1 MPEESRATEPAISS
15 FSSPDDSDR
24 DRFEE
29 MSQHSYSGI
38 VKAPEVNRKKNQ
50 RSKKNGVLII
60 EQNGSGSHQAANT
73 ISSSVLVPT
82 KDTMAVDPSLEA
94 PVEEMLQLMKLEDK
108 LTGGKKDMESY
119 KFWSTQPI
127 ARFDEEGALK
137 PDGPVRDTNPEVVP
151 PHGVELLDGF
161 EWVTMDLNDPKHL
174 DEIYELLKAHY
185 VEDNEAMFRFNY
197 SIPFLSWALKPPGW
211 IPEWFA
217 GVRVTKSRKLV
228 AFISGVPASLRV
240 RKNTIRCSEINF
252 LCIHKKLR
260 SKRLAPVLIGEI
272 ARRCDVEKCWNAVYT
287 TGVVLP
293 SPVSTCRYFHRYLNW
308 LKLYEVGFSSLPH
321 GSTQIRQTAKFKL
334 PSRTSI
340 KGLREMELRDLDAT
354 HNLLKRYLEKF
365 DMAPEFDI
373 NEAGHWLLHNNS
385 SGSEERVVY
394 TYVVEDEGR
403 ITDFFSFYALE
414 TSVISSS
421 SKHKKICA
429 AYLSYYATEV
439 APKEPKK
446 ELKIRLNAL
455 INDALII
462 SNRLKFD
469 VFNALTL
476 LDNNL
481 FLNDQKFT
489 AGDGQ
494 LHYHLF
500 NWRTTYIRG
509 GIDEQNDID
518 EENGS
523 GVGLIML

>member
-1 MPEESRATEPAISS
+1 MPKDSKAIEPAISS
-15 FSSPDDSDR
+15 FPSQDDSNG

-29 MSQHSYSGI
+29 MSQYGYSGI
-38 VKAPEVNRKKNQ
+38 IETLGDSRKKKQ
-50 RSKKNGVLII
+50 RSKKKRVLII
-60 EQNGSGSHQAANT
+60 EQNGSGSHQTANT
-73 ISSSVLVPT
+73 VSSPVLAPT
-82 KDTMAVDPSLEA
+82 EDTMAVDRILEKNPSLERA
-94 PVEEMLQLMKLEDK
+94 QVEEMLRLMKLEDK

-119 KFWSTQPI
+119 KFWNTQPI

-197 SIPFLSWALKPPGW
+197 SISFLSWALKPPGW
-211 IPEWFA
+211 IPEWYA
-217 GVRVTKSRKLV
+217 GVRVTASRKLV

-240 RKNTIRCSEINF
+240 
-252 LCIHKKLR
+252 
-260 SKRLAPVLIGEI
+260 
-272 ARRCDVEKCWNAVYT
+272 
-287 TGVVLP
+287 
-293 SPVSTCRYFHRYLNW
+293 
-308 LKLYEVGFSSLPH
+308 GFSSLPH
-321 GSTQIRQTAKFKL
+321 GSTQTRQTAKFRL

-340 KGLREMELRDLDAT
+340 KGLREMEPRDLDAT
-354 HNLLKRYLEKF
+354 HNLLKRYLERF

-373 NEAGHWLLHNNS
+373 NEAEHWLLHKDAS
-385 SGSEERVVY
+385 DSEERVVY
-394 TYVVEDEGR
+394 TYVVEDGGR

-439 APKEPKK
+439 APKESKK

-462 SNRLKFD
+462 ANRLKFD

-494 LHYHLF
+494 LYYYLF
-500 NWRTTYIRG
+500 NWRTAYIRG
-509 GIDEQNDID
+509 GIDENNDID
-518 EENGS
+518 AENGS
-523 GVGLIML
+523 GIGLIML